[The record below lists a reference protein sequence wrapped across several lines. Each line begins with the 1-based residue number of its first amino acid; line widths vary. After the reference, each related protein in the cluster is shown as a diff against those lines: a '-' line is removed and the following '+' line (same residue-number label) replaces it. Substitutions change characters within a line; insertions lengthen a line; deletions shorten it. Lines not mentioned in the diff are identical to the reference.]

1 MDFLQLVS
9 TEGNYSFRWFS
20 RSYHHTTHISRKTLS
35 LQKTAIISGM
45 WAKLLDSAGYRHIFI
60 TYSAETTFCAN
71 DYDKKQ
77 KFRFLIQ
84 KKNVSGELDRNSTCS
99 ILEHMANENYICK
112 VNALWVSTIPLLQNA
127 ISPIGGRTIYR
138 PPCYEYPTSGHF
150 TFSGIPPFHTAPRH
164 ITQKAICRIYL
175 SIVEY
180 GNLAV
185 NTTLLE
191 HLIYWWLQSR
201 FRRC

>member
-1 MDFLQLVS
+1 MLIL
-9 TEGNYSFRWFS
+9 
-20 RSYHHTTHISRKTLS
+20 KTLPS
-35 LQKTAIISGM
+35 TQLILAERRFHSKTPLYLAECGQ
-45 WAKLLDSAGYRHIFI
+45 KLLDSAGYRHIFI

-99 ILEHMANENYICK
+99 ILEHMANDNYICK
-112 VNALWVSTIPLLQNA
+112 VNALRVSTIPLLQNA
-127 ISPIGGRTIYR
+127 ISPISSRTIYR

-164 ITQKAICRIYL
+164 ITQKAICRNISAL
-175 SIVEY
+175 WSME
-180 GNLAV
+180 
-185 NTTLLE
+185 TLP
-191 HLIYWWLQSR
+191 
-201 FRRC
+201 